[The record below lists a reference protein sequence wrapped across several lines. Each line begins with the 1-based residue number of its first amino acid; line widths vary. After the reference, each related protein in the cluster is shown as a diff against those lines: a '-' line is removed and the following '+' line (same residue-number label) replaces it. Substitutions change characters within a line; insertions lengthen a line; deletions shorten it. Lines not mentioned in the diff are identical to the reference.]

1 MSLLIYPPPKRV
13 RSARQILNIRERSYL
28 KLTSS
33 HSDYF
38 CGAVRRFAD
47 ASSLI
52 ITFGQVED
60 RKTLI
65 TLFLK
70 KSKLKPEAYQIRTS
84 NRGYLLYSGTEIGL
98 FRGLATLQQIIS
110 ADHHELPH
118 ISIEDEPDFQFRG
131 VMLDIS
137 RCKVPTL
144 TTLKGLIDSFALL
157 KYNQLQLYTEHTFA
171 FTNHQQVWAHA
182 SPYTAA
188 DILEIQSYCNERYI
202 ELVPN
207 LNCFGH
213 FERWL
218 RYPEY
223 FKYAECPQG
232 FAHPIDG
239 HHVPYGSTLRP
250 NALSLKLLDELHGE
264 FLPNFDSG
272 SFNVGGDEP
281 WELGKGWSK
290 SRCEKIGSTN
300 VYIDFLSKINKL
312 GAKRGRQTMFWSD
325 IVLKQPE
332 SLKRLSRDSIAM
344 NWGYEGDHPF
354 KKECEQM
361 ASQRIPYYVCPGTS
375 SWNSLT
381 GRIDNATRNL
391 SNAARNG
398 LRYGAKGY
406 LVTDWGDNGHHQ
418 YLPVSYPGFALGACE
433 SWNHRKSA
441 NIDLIDLVNQIYFQ
455 EPDANAARLLVSLGK
470 VLELA
475 PSPIRNATIFNRLLF
490 WRMQNEPGDT
500 QDISNRALRSCN
512 SALQDIKSELASIR
526 TKDQRLL
533 KAEIRNAIAM
543 STHGLRRLM
552 HFRGASISASQGASQ
567 GRKVPKRSV
576 LRNDLRHIISQ
587 HKALWLSRNRPGGL
601 PESANRLKR
610 SLKYLE

>member
-239 HHVPYGSTLRP
+239 HH
-250 NALSLKLLDELHGE
+250 H
-264 FLPNFDSG
+264 
-272 SFNVGGDEP
+272 
-281 WELGKGWSK
+281 
-290 SRCEKIGSTN
+290 
-300 VYIDFLSKINKL
+300 
-312 GAKRGRQTMFWSD
+312 
-325 IVLKQPE
+325 
-332 SLKRLSRDSIAM
+332 
-344 NWGYEGDHPF
+344 
-354 KKECEQM
+354 
-361 ASQRIPYYVCPGTS
+361 SQDDT
-375 SWNSLT
+375 
-381 GRIDNATRNL
+381 
-391 SNAARNG
+391 
-398 LRYGAKGY
+398 
-406 LVTDWGDNGHHQ
+406 
-418 YLPVSYPGFALGACE
+418 
-433 SWNHRKSA
+433 
-441 NIDLIDLVNQIYFQ
+441 
-455 EPDANAARLLVSLGK
+455 
-470 VLELA
+470 
-475 PSPIRNATIFNRLLF
+475 IRN
-490 WRMQNEPGDT
+490 
-500 QDISNRALRSCN
+500 
-512 SALQDIKSELASIR
+512 
-526 TKDQRLL
+526 
-533 KAEIRNAIAM
+533 
-543 STHGLRRLM
+543 
-552 HFRGASISASQGASQ
+552 
-567 GRKVPKRSV
+567 
-576 LRNDLRHIISQ
+576 
-587 HKALWLSRNRPGGL
+587 
-601 PESANRLKR
+601 
-610 SLKYLE
+610 